1 MKKFIVPNIEE
12 ENTITKT
19 IRIKKILAKRL
30 DDIAYK
36 NNITV
41 NRLINE
47 CILYALDNMED
58 DSQNNKD
65 KE

>member
-30 DDIAYK
+30 DEIAYK

-58 DSQNNKD
+58 DSQNSKD